1 MMQAISLARL
11 SSSNSLRWNNKRGS
25 MKARASIF
33 VLIITIMLTA
43 CAPATPIEPTPD
55 VLAIRTSAANT
66 VVAEF
71 TLTAAA
77 FTPTSM
83 PPTETSTPEPPTET
97 PTIAFSTDPTQIAL
111 GTPGLLC
118 DDLSFDPATVDV
130 TILDGTAMTPGQEFV
145 KTWKIKNTGSCT
157 WGDGYALTYSYGE
170 RMDGQAIP
178 LGTVVQVGQEVE
190 VSVNFKAP
198 TAIGE
203 YTSAWQMANAAGVT
217 FGKAVFVKIIVQ

>member
-1 MMQAISLARL
+1 MKTKVVTFALVAATLLA
-11 SSSNSLRWNNKRGS
+11 
-25 MKARASIF
+25 
-33 VLIITIMLTA
+33 A

-83 PPTETSTPEPPTET
+83 PPTETPTPEIPTET
-97 PTIAFSTDPTQIAL
+97 PTITFATDPTQIAL

-145 KTWKIKNTGSCT
+145 KTWKIKNTGNCS
-157 WGDGYALTYSYGE
+157 WGDGYSLTYSYGE
-170 RMDGQAIP
+170 RMDGQPVP
-178 LGTVVQVGQEVE
+178 LGTVVQVDQEVE

-198 TAIGE
+198 TAIGD
-203 YTSAWQMANAAGVT
+203 YTSAWQMTNAQGIP
-217 FGKAVFVKIIVQ
+217 FGKVVFVKIIVQ